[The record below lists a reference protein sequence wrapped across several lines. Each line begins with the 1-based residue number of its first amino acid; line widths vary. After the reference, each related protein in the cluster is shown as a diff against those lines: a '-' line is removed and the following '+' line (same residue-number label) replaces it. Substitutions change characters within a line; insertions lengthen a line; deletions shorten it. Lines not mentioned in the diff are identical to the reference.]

1 MKTVEFKEAE
11 FYLGLNGVPFFFFLK
26 SVHFSPS
33 NYLGW
38 CVGKQGSSLPC
49 CHLGTRILSFVFLP
63 SFVAAEPSASNQKWE
78 EQPIARHSE
87 GILSQSWKWHVRF
100 LVISIPYMTKSN
112 CRRSLEMRTS
122 CLPRN
127 KQRLEFGR
135 WRA

>member
-1 MKTVEFKEAE
+1 MNTVEFKEAHWASMGC
-11 FYLGLNGVPFFFFLK
+11 LFFFK
-26 SVHFSPS
+26 SVHFSPTD
-33 NYLGW
+33 YLGW
-38 CVGKQGSSLPC
+38 YVGKQGSSLPC

-63 SFVAAEPSASNQKWE
+63 SCVTAEPSASNQEKQKD
-78 EQPIARHSE
+78 QPIARHSG

-100 LVISIPYMTKSN
+100 LVISVPYMTKSN
-112 CRRSLEMRTS
+112 CRSVGMRTS